1 MKLLDV
7 VNINDCERIFECNST
22 RTYYKMENNELLFR
36 KESSKGWARS
46 IMTVGIL
53 REYDVEEIQE
63 EIQEGRKKSRG
74 EIYYYIDEMGNVIE
88 DTEEFASLDDDR
100 YEFGNYFESKEE
112 AEKCRDLIK
121 ETIREFKG
129 RNKTKQECEEEL
141 EEEFEKVELI
151 EIEKEYNEKVFL
163 DKNYTCLEDF
173 KNKKD
178 CLYIDVNGRSIALSM
193 EDWEKLNEY
202 VERLRKFK

>member
-1 MKLLDV
+1 MNLLDV
-7 VNINDCERIFECNST
+7 VNVNDEERIFKCNNT
-22 RTYYKMENNELLFR
+22 RTFYKMENDDLLFR
-36 KESSKGWARS
+36 NEAVKEWTRS
-46 IMTVGIL
+46 TIKIREL
-53 REYDVEEIQE
+53 RKLNVE
-63 EIQEGRKKSRG
+63 EIQEGRKKTHG
-74 EIYYYIDEMGNVIE
+74 ETYYFIDDEGNIVG
-88 DTEEFASLDDDR
+88 DEEIFSMVDDNR
-100 YEFGNYFESKEE
+100 YEIGNYFKNKEE
-112 AEKCRDLIK
+112 AEECRDLIK